1 MQQLIKIQSA
11 CLLSGKHILNLN
23 LTLLLVAVLLDPSV
37 SRGSDS
43 VLIIERDR
51 WGLREREA
59 AQRNPVSPAS
69 LMSATMNKSTEL
81 ASVGLFRATAASKA
95 LQGANVPDQCCLPRR
110 SHPHHHPSF
119 LPPPHPAVLPLPPLR
134 SCLLPL
140 ISTPRAKSR
149 SCPHIS
155 YEALK
160 KRHRDMRRLWLIPQ
174 ILVILRAKIT
184 FFHPKMIFFHLK
196 NYIDLIYQVLWF
208 IFVVW

>member
-1 MQQLIKIQSA
+1 M
-11 CLLSGKHILNLN
+11 
-23 LTLLLVAVLLDPSV
+23 LLDPSV

-43 VLIIERDR
+43 VLITARDR
-51 WGLREREA
+51 WGLREQEA
-59 AQRNPVSPAS
+59 AQRNPVSLCSPGPAS
-69 LMSATMNKSTEL
+69 LMSTTMNKSAEL
-81 ASVGLFRATAASKA
+81 ASAGLFRATAASKA
-95 LQGANVPDQCCLPRR
+95 LWGANVPDQCCLPRR

-160 KRHRDMRRLWLIPQ
+160 ERHRDMRRLWLISQ

-184 FFHPKMIFFHLK
+184 FFFFYPKMFFFHLK
-196 NYIDLIYQVLWF
+196 V
-208 IFVVW
+208 